1 MDIPFVQIWPE
12 IPSIEQLSGCVVQDA
27 KELALVVNE
36 KLEEKFQFDLEA
48 FDLPRGHLGRE
59 LLVEEV
65 VDLCE
70 ESKKVNRTV
79 TFRDA

>member
-1 MDIPFVQIWPE
+1 MDDPFVQIWQE
-12 IPSIEQLSGCVVQDA
+12 MPSIEQLSGCIVRDA
-27 KELALVVNE
+27 KEFALVVNE
-36 KLEEKFQFDLEA
+36 KLEEEFQFDLEA

-65 VDLCE
+65 VDLGE
-70 ESKKVNRTV
+70 ESKKVNRAV